1 MARLT
6 GLLIDPEIVVN
17 YLKHEVELK
26 SVYQK
31 ILCRQIVDQAASD
44 RGVTV
49 TPEEVQAEAD
59 QFRYEHK
66 LESASQT
73 LAWLSEQLIT
83 PEDWEAGIQERLLTK
98 KLAEALFG
106 QQVETYFTQ
115 NKVQYEQA
123 ILYRI
128 VVPYRPLAQELFYQI
143 EEEEISF
150 FEAAHLY
157 DVDEQRRLACGFEGR
172 VSRWQLNAD
181 RAARVF
187 GANPQEVIGPIQSD
201 ANFELVMVQDFM
213 PAELTPATRQKILDQ
228 LFEEWIDSELN
239 YLIHSEQS
247 IFASGSPPVDDD
259 NLLQN

>member
-1 MARLT
+1 MVRLT
-6 GLLIDPEIVVN
+6 GLLIDPETVVN

-26 SVYQK
+26 STYQK
-31 ILCRQIVDQAASD
+31 ILCRQIIDQAASE

-73 LAWLSEQLIT
+73 FAWLSEQLVT
-83 PEDWEAGIQERLLTK
+83 PDDWETGIQERLLTK
-98 KLAEALFG
+98 KLTETLFG
-106 QQVETYFTQ
+106 QQVETYFAQ

-157 DVDEQRRLACGFEGR
+157 DVDEQRRLACGFEGKL
-172 VSRWQLNAD
+172 SRWQLKPD
-181 RAARVF
+181 IAAKVF
-187 GANPQEVIGPIQSD
+187 GSTPREVIEVTQAEAG
-201 ANFELVMVQDFM
+201 FELLMVEEFVAAD
-213 PAELTPATRQKILDQ
+213 LTPETHQRILVQ
-228 LFEEWIDSELN
+228 LFDEWLESELN
-239 YLIHSEQS
+239 YLIHSGQLTGTNNGTVS
-247 IFASGSPPVDDD
+247 
-259 NLLQN
+259 